1 MLSEKIKEATKQP
14 HQELEKVV
22 VQKLKAIQSEAD
34 YIDFLNG
41 FYAYF
46 SSLEKAFQPFITPE
60 VLPDYSTR
68 RTSAY
73 LKKDIEELGGNTD
86 NLSAIVP
93 TITNTQ
99 QAIGALYV
107 MEGSIMG
114 GSAIVKM
121 LEKAG
126 ITKGVSFFSGYGAET
141 GQKWGMFVGIMNKT
155 AQTEEEQ
162 AQAIET
168 AGQTFSLFGNVF
180 TPVNAG

>member
-22 VQKLKAIQSEAD
+22 VQKLKAIRSETD
-34 YIDFLNG
+34 YVDFLSN

-46 SSLEKAFQPFITPE
+46 SSLEKAFQPFITPDII
-60 VLPDYSTR
+60 PDYHTR

-73 LKKDIEELGGNTD
+73 LKQDIEELGGNV
-86 NLSAIVP
+86 NGLQAIVP
-93 TITNTQ
+93 EINNKQ
-99 QAIGALYV
+99 EAIGALYV

-121 LEKAG
+121 LEKTG

-141 GQKWGMFVGIMNKT
+141 GQKWGLFVGIMNRI

-162 AQAIET
+162 ALAIES
-168 AGQTFSLFGNVF
+168 ARQTFSLFGNVF
-180 TPVNAG
+180 DEVKTA

>member
-22 VQKLKAIQSEAD
+22 VQKLKAIRSEAD
-34 YIDFLNG
+34 YIEFLSS

-46 SSLEKAFQPFITPE
+46 SSLEKAFKPFITSD
-60 VLPDYSTR
+60 VLPDYHTR

-73 LKKDIEELGGNTD
+73 LKKDIEELGGTVAE
-86 NLSAIVP
+86 LSAVVP

-99 QAIGALYV
+99 EAIGALYV

-114 GSAIVKM
+114 GSAIVKI

-126 ITKGVSFFSGYGAET
+126 ITRGVSFFSGYGAET
-141 GQKWGMFVGIMNKT
+141 GQKWGAFTSIMNRV

-162 AQAIET
+162 NQAIET
-168 AGQTFSLFGNVF
+168 AKETFSLFGNVF
-180 TPVNAG
+180 LSVDAA